1 MPKRIGLNAKIG
13 LAALLVGFVA
23 GWYVNGLRLNSH
35 YMEQFQEI
43 SVGLIAAHGEA
54 LGISARLRNENEE
67 TQRETAKKNAELDV
81 LQGANSDLAERLRSK
96 ASDLAARSRLSCPA
110 AERPP
115 TVDAIGVLTEL
126 FAVSDALA
134 GKYAYEADAARI
146 AGQGCENHYDSIMR
160 TQKSP

>member
-1 MPKRIGLNAKIG
+1 MSKRIGLNAKIG

-23 GWYVNGLRLNSH
+23 GWYVNGLRLNAH
-35 YMEQFQEI
+35 YLEQFQEI
-43 SVGLIAAHGEA
+43 SQGMVVAHGEA
-54 LGISARLRNENEE
+54 LEISARLRNENEE

-96 ASDLAARSRLSCPA
+96 TSDLAARSRISCPA
-110 AERPP
+110 TERPP
-115 TVDAIGVLTEL
+115 AVDAIGVLTEL

-134 GKYAYEADAARI
+134 GKYAYEADAARL
-146 AGQGCENHYDSIMR
+146 AGQACEEHYDSLMR